1 MAGDLSSLLR
11 FGTVVELDLATARC
25 RVAYGDP
32 DSDDG
37 EAETDWIGWIAP
49 RAGGTRVWSP
59 PSEGEQVL
67 LLCPD
72 GQLSAAVA
80 LPGLWRDIFPP
91 PSAELGE
98 LIQWDDGAQVRYD
111 PDASEM
117 QIALPA
123 GGTVQIDAPGG
134 VTIDASDGIVLLGDV
149 TIMGDLNVSGRIEAT
164 GDIVGDGVS
173 LAGHRHGGV
182 QTGSGT
188 SGEPT

>member
-11 FGTVVELDLATARC
+11 FGTVVELDLASARC

-49 RAGGTRVWSP
+49 RAGDMRVWSP

-80 LPGLWRDIFPP
+80 LPGLWRDIFPA
-91 PSAELGE
+91 PSSGSEA
-98 LIQWDDGAQVRYD
+98 LIEWPDGARVIYD
-111 PDASEM
+111 SDASEM
-117 QIALPA
+117 QIVLPA

-134 VTIDASDGIVLLGDV
+134 VTIEAQEITLRGDV
-149 TIMGDLNVSGRIEAT
+149 TIDGDVNVSGGIEAQS
-164 GDIVGDGVS
+164 DVVGDRVS
-173 LAGHRHGGV
+173 LAEHRHGGV
-182 QTGSGT
+182 QIGGGMTNAPS
-188 SGEPT
+188 